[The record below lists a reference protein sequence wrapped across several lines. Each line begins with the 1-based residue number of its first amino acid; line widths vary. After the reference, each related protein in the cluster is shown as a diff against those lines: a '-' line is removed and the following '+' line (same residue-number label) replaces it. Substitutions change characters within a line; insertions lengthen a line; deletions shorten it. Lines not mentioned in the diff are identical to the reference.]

1 MLRTGTILEGRYS
14 VERVLGQGGQGTVY
28 LARDRKLNMPC
39 AIKEIDLRLPG
50 KINLLA
56 EPEILKQLRHPKLP
70 RINDII
76 RDQDYL
82 YIIEEYFEGRSLK
95 DLIVHRDICT
105 EENVTRWAKELAQ
118 ILEYLHSLKP
128 LPS

>member
-1 MLRTGTILEGRYS
+1 MS
-14 VERVLGQGGQGTVY
+14 
-28 LARDRKLNMPC
+28 C

-128 LPS
+128 LPG